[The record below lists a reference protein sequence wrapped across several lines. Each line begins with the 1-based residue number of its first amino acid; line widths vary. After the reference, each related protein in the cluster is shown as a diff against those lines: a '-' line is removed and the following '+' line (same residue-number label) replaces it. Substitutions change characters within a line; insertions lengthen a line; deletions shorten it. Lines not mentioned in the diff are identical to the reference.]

1 METVPITPGEAPVDI
16 GASLSTSAFTT
27 NPPRLGLD
35 GRGAF
40 RLYNASVDAS
50 LYVVVQD
57 TAPDGDTAAVRV
69 RPQSWFPIELEVRP
83 AGGVWAWA
91 SRAGTKA
98 AVWVTRWS

>member
-1 METVPITPGEAPVDI
+1 MFPLTLGEAPVDI
-16 GASLSTSAFTT
+16 GASLSTSTFTT
-27 NPPRLGLD
+27 NPPRPGLD

-50 LYVVVQD
+50 VYVAVQD
-57 TAPDGDTAAVRV
+57 TMPDGDTPAVRV
-69 RPQSWFPIELEVRP
+69 RPQTWFPIELDVVP
-83 AGGVWAWA
+83 TGGVWAWA